1 MENNSAIGNKLN
13 LARKNAG
20 ITLQELSVRTG
31 LSVSCL
37 SNMEHGV
44 TSPSVK
50 NLETVC
56 TALEIDFIQLL
67 SDTVSFNP
75 IVRKDERKLIFTDSH
90 RVQYRMITDSRQQ
103 LKGSVLTVDKDYY
116 GEEVS
121 YGHTCDELLIIEEG
135 DFAVTLENKEYV
147 LKPGDTVY
155 IRANMPHKY
164 RKVSNGDAVLYC
176 VKTNMD

>member
-13 LARKNAG
+13 LVRKNAG
-20 ITLQELSVRTG
+20 VTLHELSVRTG

-67 SDTVSFNP
+67 NDTMSFNP
-75 IVRKDERKLIFTDSH
+75 IVRKDERKLIFRDSH
-90 RVQYRMITDSRQQ
+90 RVQYRMITDSRQHGRRQ
-103 LKGSVLTVDKDYY
+103 HG
-116 GEEVS
+116 
-121 YGHTCDELLIIEEG
+121 
-135 DFAVTLENKEYV
+135 
-147 LKPGDTVY
+147 
-155 IRANMPHKY
+155 R
-164 RKVSNGDAVLYC
+164 
-176 VKTNMD
+176 

>member
-1 MENNSAIGNKLN
+1 MGNYSAIGNKLN

-20 ITLQELSVRTG
+20 VTLHELSVRTG
-31 LSVSCL
+31 ISVSCL

-44 TSPSVK
+44 TSP
-50 NLETVC
+50 
-56 TALEIDFIQLL
+56 
-67 SDTVSFNP
+67 
-75 IVRKDERKLIFTDSH
+75 IVRKDERKLIFRDSH

-121 YGHTCDELLIIEEG
+121 YGHTCDELLIIEKG
-135 DFAVTLENKEYV
+135 NFVVTLENKEYV
-147 LKPGDTVY
+147 LSPGDTVY